1 MVNEGCLISSVHT
14 VVFALPACEVDGVIY
29 GNLTRFVHPS
39 NPCLHCDCQVSR
51 CVSLLMSVALRTRD
65 IV

>member
-14 VVFALPACEVDGVIY
+14 VVFALPACEVEGVIY
-29 GNLTRFVHPS
+29 GNLTQFVHPS
-39 NPCLHCDCQVSR
+39 NPCLRCDCQVSR
-51 CVSLLMSVALRTRD
+51 RVWFTNVAALRTCD